1 MTNVQ
6 LLQAILFPTAIP
18 TMTIL
23 IAMAQNKQR
32 FERIDSRLIAV
43 REKIRSFQRDL
54 GRHDAEIG
62 NLKPRGR

>member
-1 MTNVQ
+1 
-6 LLQAILFPTAIP
+6 
-18 TMTIL
+18 MTIL

-43 REKIRSFQRDL
+43 REKIWSFQRDL